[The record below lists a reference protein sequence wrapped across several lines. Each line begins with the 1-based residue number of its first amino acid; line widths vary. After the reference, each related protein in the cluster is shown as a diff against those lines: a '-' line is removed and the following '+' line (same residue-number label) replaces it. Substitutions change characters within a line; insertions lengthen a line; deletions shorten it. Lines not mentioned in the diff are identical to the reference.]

1 MLHHNYYSRLLPLL
15 FAVCLFSVASCVVA
29 TEQGDN
35 RLVLALF
42 DKENG
47 DIFQS
52 NTHLLLEMPLNRL
65 GMVVEYHD
73 IADSN
78 YPDPGK
84 YRAVVVWLSS
94 YISDYG
100 KNYYAYLQRAIAKGV
115 RVVLI
120 NGVGVTQDKQG
131 RAYTEEVSA
140 LLGAMGFK
148 VGGIQ
153 SLENPFAVVCH
164 ELKPDVFNFEIAEAT
179 DSPIYRDYELVDQD
193 IEVWENIERTDV
205 KDSSAVAVAT
215 GKFGGF
221 IADVGLAGSFVEE
234 PDWGILWDLN
244 PFAFL
249 VAALGLEENLRPDVT
264 TSFGLR
270 SAFAHIDGDGS
281 SNYSI
286 DVTNPPQPCTK
297 ILKENI
303 LDRYKFPHALSAI
316 AYRLTEEG
324 SEGKI
329 FVDLL
334 REMLNLPQVE
344 AASHTYAHPM
354 IWKKGVLGF
363 KVPGYTFDPEMETV
377 GSMEMIQQILL
388 PPEKKVQLLLW
399 SGDCQATEEAL
410 APLAEAGLANLNGGN
425 ARYDD
430 LYRGIYNICPLSI
443 QVGPYRQYYA
453 PAGNEY
459 LYTKDW
465 TQNFGGFAKV
475 VDTFKTS
482 AKPRYLPVNVY
493 YHYYLAERQ
502 AGLNS
507 LFKIY
512 DWCETQDLCWLYP
525 IEYVRQV
532 EGYMAARTGTA
543 GEGKYFISNYGELQT
558 VRLDNEKRKVDI
570 AASSNVLGYS
580 HFADSLYV
588 SLLPGDKAE
597 IVLIGGAD
605 TGMSLRYSTAVI
617 RQAELGKKSLRG
629 ELRCFNKGFI
639 EFAGV
644 SGVQFTL
651 DGKEVESLPD
661 SPLRFPLPAGQG
673 SWLKFAAEADNLQ
686 RKE

>member
-1 MLHHNYYSRLLPLL
+1 MLRNNNYFSLLLL
-15 FAVCLFSVASCVVA
+15 FFAVLVISITAAVHAA
-29 TEQGDN
+29 EQEDN
-35 RLVLALF
+35 RLVLALY

-47 DIFQS
+47 DLIKS
-52 NTHLLLEMPLNRL
+52 NPHLLLEMPLNRL
-65 GMVVEYHD
+65 GMIVDYHD

-78 YPDPGK
+78 FPDAAK

-100 KNYYAYLQRAIAKGV
+100 KNYYAFLQQAIAKGV
-115 RVVLI
+115 RVILF
-120 NGVGVTQDKQG
+120 NGVGITQDKQG
-131 RAYTEEVSA
+131 KPYTAEVSE
-140 LLGAMGFK
+140 LLAAMGLK
-148 VGGIQ
+148 EGGIQ
-153 SLENPFAVVCH
+153 PLENPFAVVCH
-164 ELKPDVFNFEIAEAT
+164 ELKPEVFNFEIDEAT
-179 DSPIYRDYELVDQD
+179 DSPIYRDYELVDSA

-221 IADVGLAGSFVEE
+221 IADIGLAGSFVEE

-244 PFAFL
+244 PFKFL
-249 VAALGLEENLRPDVT
+249 ISALGLEEKLCPDVT

-281 SNYSI
+281 SNYSV
-286 DVTNPPQPCTK
+286 DVTNPPQPCTRV
-297 ILKENI
+297 LKENI
-303 LDRYKFPHALSAI
+303 LERYKFPHALSVI
-316 AYRLTEEG
+316 AYLVTEEG

-329 FVDLL
+329 FVDQL

-354 IWKKGVLGF
+354 IWKTGVLGY

-377 GSMEMIQQILL
+377 GSMELIQQLLL
-388 PPEKKVQLLLW
+388 PPSKKVELLLW
-399 SGDCQATEEAL
+399 SGDCQATEAAL
-410 APLAEAGLANLNGGN
+410 APLAAAGFANLNGGN

-465 TQNFGGFAKV
+465 TENFSGFSKV
-475 VDTFKTS
+475 VDTFKSS

-493 YHYYLAERQ
+493 YHYYLAERR

-507 LFKIY
+507 LFEIY

-525 IEYVRQV
+525 LEYVRQV
-532 EGYMAARTGTA
+532 EGFMAARTGRSGA
-543 GEGKYFISNYGELQT
+543 GRYFISNYGELKT
-558 VRLDNEKRKVDI
+558 VRLDNEERKVDI
-570 AASSNVLGYS
+570 AASSNVLGYA
-580 HFADSLYV
+580 HFDGSLYV
-588 SLLPGDKAE
+588 SLLPGERAE
-597 IVLIGGAD
+597 IVLTGGED
-605 TGMSLRYSTAVI
+605 SGMSLRYSTAVI
-617 RQAELGKKSLRG
+617 RQAELGRNSLRG

-639 EFAGV
+639 EFAGAA
-644 SGVQFTL
+644 GVRFSL
-651 DGKEVESLPD
+651 DGKEVAAMADNPQ
-661 SPLRFPLPAGQG
+661 RFPLPEGRG
-673 SWLKFAAEADNLQ
+673 EWLKFAAEG
-686 RKE
+686 R